1 VLEAAEGSGELGA
14 VLNETGWIS
23 DGTMALMALW
33 KEKCFSKG
41 RRMARTA
48 LLAFGPISEIRE

>member
-1 VLEAAEGSGELGA
+1 M
-14 VLNETGWIS
+14 S

-48 LLAFGPISEIRE
+48 LLAFEPISEIRE